1 MELPV
6 PWFKK
11 RIADNDEFGDLSREM
26 EQDTALKAF
35 PDLSWSEFEMH
46 LKMRRHVPTV
56 VFEILDEARRL
67 SEAGI

>member
-1 MELPV
+1 MTLPV
-6 PWFKK
+6 EWFAK
-11 RIADNDEFGDLSREM
+11 RLQDDDEFGDLAREM
-26 EQDTALKAF
+26 NQDVVLKAF
-35 PDLSWSEFEMH
+35 PNLSWSEFEMH

>member
-1 MELPV
+1 VTLPV
-6 PWFKK
+6 EWFAK
-11 RIADNDEFGDLSREM
+11 RLQDDDEFGDLAREM
-26 EQDTALKAF
+26 NQDVVLKAF
-35 PDLSWSEFEMH
+35 PNLSWSEFEMH